1 LADSNNNNKT
11 IDKTIDSGMVSVAV
25 HHRYLKISVLIFQIF
40 FMYIHIFS
48 YELMGAFPILVHKSK
63 EEREKI
69 KEGKKVSEFWCC
81 K

>member
-1 LADSNNNNKT
+1 
-11 IDKTIDSGMVSVAV
+11 
-25 HHRYLKISVLIFQIF
+25 
-40 FMYIHIFS
+40 MYIHIFS